1 MSTESAVEEAA
12 PGTAATLRRL
22 ALHPVEAAAFWAA
35 VLLPIAYP
43 ALLYGGLDGR
53 ELLLLAA
60 VLALHAATLALGR
73 GYERDRA

>member
-12 PGTAATLRRL
+12 PGTAAALWRL

-35 VLLPIAYP
+35 ILLPIAYP

-53 ELLLLAA
+53 GLLLLAA
-60 VLALHAATLALGR
+60 VLDLHAATLALGR